1 MPTASAITVNGTWS
15 NTSSTFLSMRCCPLP
30 LPWPLVLPCWLACRS
45 SASPPDAVRA
55 HSALGGLTT
64 LVHCALGSLHR
75 TSTWYCP
82 AESKR
87 SDSQR
92 SERSLDDDDEELEGI
107 WQAALE
113 GAQRTKQPDAVRTA
127 DLSSLVRCFLQGVWT
142 WSWTVLSSPFAP
154 E

>member
-1 MPTASAITVNGTWS
+1 M
-15 NTSSTFLSMRCCPLP
+15 
-30 LPWPLVLPCWLACRS
+30 VLPCC
-45 SASPPDAVRA
+45 
-55 HSALGGLTT
+55 
-64 LVHCALGSLHR
+64 
-75 TSTWYCP
+75 
-82 AESKR
+82 ESKR